1 MSATASDRQTATVVT
16 NTRVRDGHDQEFEAW
31 QAGMNDVISRF
42 DGFVSREVL
51 PPTPPDQLD
60 WVIIQRFER
69 AEQLKAWLESPQRTE
84 MLAQIEPA
92 LEGDEAVNVFVG
104 HEAEAGGSQGPV
116 TAVIMTNVMPG
127 HENEFVRWHARVKER
142 QSKYP
147 GFLGC
152 EVQSPTGMFQQ
163 EWVTLLRFDSKEH
176 LDNWLES
183 AERGQLLREAGEIID
198 RSTARQIRTSFEGW
212 FRFGADHRPPPSWKQ
227 SAIVLL
233 LLFPVV
239 MLEITFLNPI
249 LRWMNVAPATF
260 IGNMISVGLLAWPLV
275 PLVSRAMQ
283 WWLSPRPEAGR
294 AIRWGGPALLV
305 SLYALAIVFF
315 YFFTGWAQIGPI
327 TSL

>member
-1 MSATASDRQTATVVT
+1 MSTTTSDRQTATVVT
-16 NTRVRDGHDQEFEAW
+16 NTRVRDGHDKEFEAW

-60 WVIIQRFER
+60 WVIIQRFEGP
-69 AEQLKAWLESPQRTE
+69 EQLKAWLESPERAE
-84 MLAQIEPA
+84 MLARIRPA
-92 LEGDEAVNVFVG
+92 LEGEDAVNVFVG
-104 HEAEAGGSQGPV
+104 HEADEDGSQGPV
-116 TAVIMTNVMPG
+116 TAMIMTNVAPG
-127 HENEFVRWHARVKER
+127 REKEFEQWHARVKER

-152 EVQSPTGMFQQ
+152 EVQPPTGMFQQ

-183 AERGQLLREAGEIID
+183 AERRQLLREADEIID
-198 RSTARQIRTSFEGW
+198 RSTERRVRTSFEGW
-212 FRFGADHRPPPSWKQ
+212 FKFGADHRPPPSWKQ

-233 LLFPVV
+233 VLFPVV
-239 MLEITFLNPI
+239 VLEITFLDPI

-260 IGNMISVGLLAWPLV
+260 IANLISVALLAWPLM
-275 PLVSRAMQ
+275 PLAIRAMQ
-283 WWLSPRPEAGR
+283 WWLSPRPGAGR
-294 AIRWGGPALLV
+294 AVRWGGPALLV

-315 YFFTGWAQIGPI
+315 YFFTGWVHISPI